1 MGRIKMPSGRAFRR
15 ENDPAY
21 MQQAKAQQG
30 KNWNMTLDDTVKA
43 LKGVEFA
50 YTSPVLRDVVGG
62 IGELGHMMFGGED
75 EAEPTVEAAAEART
89 KAKAPAPTPAPPA
102 PTPAPPAAAPTA
114 ERITSPTEAE
124 VVSQQLTEAMPT
136 QVGFDQP
143 SVNESGYPI
152 IPDLNVSTKEGT
164 ERLLAHAASLGET
177 DPHKVL
183 KLVNTMD
190 ESTALKTLYDMQG
203 RVSSGRSQFYYD
215 LLFARS
221 KQAPSPVVPE
231 PTTIGAEER
240 IKAAITPDKRTTED
254 LQEHLNN
261 MKYHFEKGELTYE
274 GNLFY
279 KLATEELE
287 RRGVPIAEQP
297 VQPPVEEPVV
307 APTPTAEVP
316 TAAVT
321 EAPQPTAAAPY
332 PPPLVPTDPGMSN
345 ADTKEM
351 SRQNAIQGI
360 SDVAGVRQWLDSL
373 PVNVQDAIIS
383 EPDPVAAAN
392 AYKQLFD
399 ALNLTGAPTAAPTQ
413 RTDTRIRIEPDMN
426 LGQAQAMAAQ
436 LALSGGSQAD
446 LAEMLKDVTNI
457 TGVSSVGG
465 GLGRWVA
472 GGRAGGYFM
481 DPGLAAQEVK
491 KAYDTAIKAR
501 QAGRSKELMDAY
513 RLSRIYKTGADVQRQ
528 TTAEQRAER
537 ESKAAET
544 RAQAKEARTEQKFI
558 PELLN
563 LWNKNANAQ
572 LKTYQQVRKLFRTG
586 GKKPTLTAADEALLS
601 KYQSQTNAAAN
612 SFNNFARN
620 KQEQSANQANALG
633 DAVVKAEGGQFD
645 PTALTKEEIAQIY
658 GGDTAAYKRDKK
670 AYLDKNNDQIVAA
683 LQERQ
688 AKAAERA
695 AKMAEVTTEMATI
708 TAAIRQ
714 ESLNLKGKPEARA
727 KAQKALEKLNKE
739 LVKLQKQLAK
749 LEKQ

>member
-1 MGRIKMPSGRAFRR
+1 
-15 ENDPAY
+15 
-21 MQQAKAQQG
+21 
-30 KNWNMTLDDTVKA
+30 
-43 LKGVEFA
+43 
-50 YTSPVLRDVVGG
+50 
-62 IGELGHMMFGGED
+62 
-75 EAEPTVEAAAEART
+75 
-89 KAKAPAPTPAPPA
+89 
-102 PTPAPPAAAPTA
+102 
-114 ERITSPTEAE
+114 
-124 VVSQQLTEAMPT
+124 
-136 QVGFDQP
+136 
-143 SVNESGYPI
+143 
-152 IPDLNVSTKEGT
+152 
-164 ERLLAHAASLGET
+164 
-177 DPHKVL
+177 
-183 KLVNTMD
+183 
-190 ESTALKTLYDMQG
+190 
-203 RVSSGRSQFYYD
+203 
-215 LLFARS
+215 
-221 KQAPSPVVPE
+221 
-231 PTTIGAEER
+231 
-240 IKAAITPDKRTTED
+240 
-254 LQEHLNN
+254 
-261 MKYHFEKGELTYE
+261 
-274 GNLFY
+274 
-279 KLATEELE
+279 
-287 RRGVPIAEQP
+287 
-297 VQPPVEEPVV
+297 
-307 APTPTAEVP
+307 
-316 TAAVT
+316 
-321 EAPQPTAAAPY
+321 
-332 PPPLVPTDPGMSN
+332 
-345 ADTKEM
+345 
-351 SRQNAIQGI
+351 
-360 SDVAGVRQWLDSL
+360 
-373 PVNVQDAIIS
+373 
-383 EPDPVAAAN
+383 
-392 AYKQLFD
+392 
-399 ALNLTGAPTAAPTQ
+399 
-413 RTDTRIRIEPDMN
+413 MN